1 LLEWKLMPQLH
12 SVSGRILI
20 VDDDERQRAAMA
32 AMLSDHDFE
41 VQIAGDGQEA
51 LERLT
56 AFSADVIV
64 ADLVM
69 PRMDGFEL
77 LRCLKER
84 GDLTPA
90 IALTAFG
97 SMDKAL
103 SAIHDLKAFWFLE
116 KPIEPRAFRIL
127 LERAIRY
134 KKSLQKTDELKRDLS
149 LRGVLGDLVGTSPAM
164 QQVFSVIRQ
173 VAPTAAPVLI
183 RGESGTGKELVAREI
198 HKCSPRGDGPF
209 VAINAA
215 ALPETLVESE
225 LFGHEKGAFTGA
237 LERSAGCFEQAHGG
251 TLFLDEIGE
260 MPQSTQPKLLRVLED
275 LRVRRLGGKHEIA
288 VDARV
293 LAATS
298 QELETHLR
306 EELYYRLSVF
316 QIVLPPLREHKE
328 DIPPIADFMLQKLNK
343 KYGTR
348 VIGVTAEALD
358 LFHRYDWPGNVREL
372 RNVLERATI
381 TAGEGLIRPEDLP
394 FPALGASPGPYT
406 RRSPAAE
413 DSVMPRPGQPLKKL
427 EEAYIQLTLEH
438 VGGNRKLAAEMLGI
452 SLRTL
457 QNRIAALRGEAKA
470 ATLGK

>member
-1 LLEWKLMPQLH
+1 MSRLH
-12 SVSGRILI
+12 AVPGRIFI
-20 VDDDERQRAAMA
+20 VEDDERQRTALA
-32 AMLSDHDFE
+32 AMLPDGDFE
-41 VQIAGDGQEA
+41 TQVAGDGQEA

-56 AFSADVIV
+56 AFRPDAIV

-77 LRCLKER
+77 LRYLKDR
-84 GDLTPA
+84 GDLTPTV
-90 IALTAFG
+90 ALTGFG

-103 SAIHDLKAFWFLE
+103 SAVHDLKAFWYLE
-116 KPIEPRAFRIL
+116 KPVEPRAFKTL

-134 KKSLQKTDELKRDLS
+134 HRSLRKTDELKRDLS
-149 LRGVLGDLVGTSPAM
+149 LRGVLGDMVGTSPAM
-164 QQVFSVIRQ
+164 QQIFSLIRQ
-173 VAPTAAPVLI
+173 VAPTPAPVLI

-198 HKCSPRGDGPF
+198 HKFSPRSDKPF

-237 LERSAGCFEQAHGG
+237 MERSAGCFEQAHGG

-275 LRVRRLGGKHEIA
+275 LRVRRLGGKQEIA
-288 VDARV
+288 VDARI

-298 QELETHLR
+298 QDLGTHLR

-328 DIPPIADFMLQKLNK
+328 DIPQIAEVMLQNLNK

-348 VIGVTAEALD
+348 VTGLDAEVLD
-358 LFHRYDWPGNVREL
+358 VLHRYDWPGNVREL
-372 RNVLERATI
+372 RNVLERAI
-381 TAGEGLIRPEDLP
+381 ILAGEGFIHLTNLP
-394 FPALGASPGPYT
+394 SAAFDASAGPYA
-406 RRSPAAE
+406 RPANGQE
-413 DSVMPRPGQPLKKL
+413 GPIMLQPGQPLMKL
-427 EEAYIQLTLEH
+427 EEAYIKITLEH
-438 VGGNRKLAAEMLGI
+438 VRGNRKLAAEMLGI
-452 SLRTL
+452 SRRTL
-457 QNRIAALRGEAKA
+457 QNRIAALREEANA
-470 ATLGK
+470 AASGA